1 MKQEIFIN
9 STPQESRIA
18 ITEDGLLAEFLIE
31 RKEEMGIAGNIY
43 KGKVARVL
51 PGMQAAFVDIGME
64 KAGFLHASDFD
75 DVPDDVQL
83 ITASPEDVDFDEP
96 PRPPSHSRRLPL
108 EKRISSGEEILV
120 QVAKDP
126 LGTKGARITSHVSLP
141 GRYMVFMPSTSHIGI
156 SRRIESD
163 EERKRLK
170 EIAQSL
176 RTAEGGFILRTACEG
191 RSKREIQR
199 DLSFLTRLWKRIQQ
213 KAETAPAPSLIH
225 QDLDLITRAI
235 RDFFTPDTAQ
245 VVIDSGKDHRRIVD
259 FVRNFMPKVKSKI
272 VLYGDKEPL
281 FDRHGIEEKI
291 EKALERRVWLRSGG
305 YIIIERTEALTAIDV
320 NTGRFVG
327 KRSQE
332 ETIFKTNLEATQEIV
347 RQLRLRNLGGI
358 IVLDFID
365 MEKEANR
372 KKVYEALK
380 EALKKDKARTNILK
394 ISELGL
400 VEMTRQRTR
409 ESLENQLLSPC
420 PHCDG
425 RGRVKSSITVANEV
439 LRAIKK
445 REMNLENGKNIIV
458 RLHPDVAN
466 FLYDEKTN
474 SLDSLE
480 REINHKI
487 IIKASQELR
496 QEQYEISAS

>member
-18 ITEDGLLAEFLIE
+18 IIEDGLLAEFLIE

-43 KGKVARVL
+43 KGKVSRVL

-64 KAGFLHASDFD
+64 KAAFLHASDFSS
-75 DVPDDVQL
+75 VPEDVQL
-83 ITASPEDVDFDEP
+83 ITSPGEDVEVEAVP
-96 PRPPSHSRRLPL
+96 KRVPHHRLPL
-108 EKRISSGEEILV
+108 EKQLSRDEAILV

-126 LGTKGARITSHVSLP
+126 LGTKGARVTSHISLP
-141 GRYMVFMPSTSHIGI
+141 GRYMVFMPGTKHIGI
-156 SRRIESD
+156 SRRIESE
-163 EERKRLK
+163 EERTRLK
-170 EIAQSL
+170 EIAESVL
-176 RTAEGGFILRTACEG
+176 TKHGGFILRTASEG

-199 DLSFLTRLWKRIQQ
+199 DLRFLTILWRRLQT
-213 KAETAPAPSLIH
+213 KAEKAAAPSLIH
-225 QDLDLITRAI
+225 QDLDLIARTI
-235 RDFFTPDTAQ
+235 RDFFTADTEQ
-245 VVIDSGKDHRRIVD
+245 VVIDSAKDHRRIMD
-259 FVRNFMPKVKSKI
+259 FVRQFMPRLKPKI
-272 VLYGDKEPL
+272 VLYSGAEPL

-291 EKALERRVWLRSGG
+291 AKVLDRRVWLRSGG

-327 KRSQE
+327 KRNQE
-332 ETIFKTNLEATQEIV
+332 ETIVRTNLEAAQEVV
-347 RQLRLRNLGGI
+347 RQLRLRNVGGI
-358 IVLDFID
+358 IIIDFID
-365 MEKEANR
+365 MEKESNR
-372 KKVYEALK
+372 KKVYDALRD
-380 EALKKDKARTNILK
+380 ALKKDKARTNILK

-425 RGRVKSSITVANEV
+425 RGRIKSAVTVAYDL

-445 REMNLENGKNIIV
+445 QQANLENGKNILV

-466 FLYDEKTN
+466 FLYDEKNN
-474 SLDSLE
+474 SLENLE
-480 REINHKI
+480 REINRRI
-487 IIKASQELR
+487 IIKVSQELR
-496 QEQYEISAS
+496 HDQYEIAES